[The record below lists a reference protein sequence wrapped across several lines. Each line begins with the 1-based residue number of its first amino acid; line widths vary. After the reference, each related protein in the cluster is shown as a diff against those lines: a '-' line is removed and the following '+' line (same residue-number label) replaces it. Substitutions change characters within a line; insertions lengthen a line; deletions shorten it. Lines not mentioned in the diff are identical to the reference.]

1 MLATLSPES
10 LHKRAGKSCHHH
22 QAGFGR
28 VENASSPKLAA
39 VDGDNLT
46 KGLTQGPRGQERG
59 SAHQKASGMA
69 GTCPP
74 ATGCEGLVIG
84 NARTTTK
91 TCLVLRLE

>member
-10 LHKRAGKSCHHH
+10 LHKRAGKRCHHH

-39 VDGDNLT
+39 VDGENLT

-69 GTCPP
+69 GTRPP

>member
-10 LHKRAGKSCHHH
+10 LHKRAGKRCHHH
-22 QAGFGR
+22 RAGFGR

-39 VDGDNLT
+39 VDGENLT

-59 SAHQKASGMA
+59 SAHQEARGMA
-69 GTCPP
+69 GTRPP